1 LHLTEPEM
9 AAENKARV
17 TARLARVTV
26 RNAVKQRMPERAMT
40 HRDYLLREMAW
51 MAVDF
56 ANERKRHVQGA
67 RKVARAIEQY
77 FKTFELRKKNKEVY
91 RVRALLSY

>member
-1 LHLTEPEM
+1 M

-17 TARLARVTV
+17 TARLAHVTV

-67 RKVARAIEQY
+67 RKVARAIEKY
-77 FKTFELRKKNKEVY
+77 FKTLELRKKNKEVY